1 MKATDFECRHQTL
14 VHQLIVGAAFLT
26 YLIDREDVVWRFVKD
41 SATPHRLELFIFIIA
56 TLLVALGAVI
66 CTRARVHG
74 RPKRSMGSEPH
85 IFRSHPRYLGE
96 LCYAIGLGSLVP
108 LAGFVI
114 LVGGEVLRV
123 FRLIRR
129 DSANSQ
135 QPPLSA
141 HRSLARPGAEQANPS
156 WRKAFRREAVKWG
169 ILVTLIVFVIT
180 LKDGYAEFLAVA
192 SFLVGTSFNLPIV
205 SHSTRA
211 GRSI

>member
-1 MKATDFECRHQTL
+1 MKATDFEYRHQTL

-41 SATPHRLELFIFIIA
+41 SATPHRLERLIFIVA
-56 TLLVALGAVI
+56 TLLIALGAAM
-66 CTRARVHG
+66 CTRARAHG
-74 RPKRSMGSEPH
+74 RPKSSPGTEPH
-85 IFRSHPRYLGE
+85 FFRSHPRYLGE

-114 LVGGEVLRV
+114 LVGGEALRV

-129 DSANSQ
+129 DAQNAL

-141 HRSLARPGAEQANPS
+141 PRSLAHPAEDETNPS

-169 ILVTLIVFVIT
+169 ILVTMIVFVIT
-180 LKDGYAEFLAVA
+180 LKDGYAEFLVVA
-192 SFLVGTSFNLPIV
+192 SFLVATSFNVPIIG
-205 SHSTRA
+205 HATRA
-211 GRSI
+211 GRTI